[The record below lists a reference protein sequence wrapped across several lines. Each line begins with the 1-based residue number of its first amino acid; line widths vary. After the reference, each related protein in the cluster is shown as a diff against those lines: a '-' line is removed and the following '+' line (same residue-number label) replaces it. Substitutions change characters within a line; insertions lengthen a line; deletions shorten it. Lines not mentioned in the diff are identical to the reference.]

1 MKRATLE
8 LTLLKPKTA
17 QYLAM
22 RSIEEQKSVFDLLV
36 ELADKRAD
44 YEVSDRFQNRRPDDR
59 NEQEAEKVLKE
70 TLNKKDR

>member
-1 MKRATLE
+1 MKSATLE

-44 YEVSDRFQNRRPDDR
+44 YEVPDRFQNRRPDDR
-59 NEQEAEKVLKE
+59 NEQEAEKILSRKE
-70 TLNKKDR
+70 AKK